1 VLPAIERELD
11 GFMGLPYEDAF
22 RECLWEKAFDGTLGL
37 SDVVDIGPWWTTGG
51 QGEIDAV
58 LLAEPELTRVPV
70 AVGESTWARSVN
82 GGRQRAR
89 LTAKAAALTADVD
102 RLAYIICARSEV
114 VTSPDSDTIVITA
127 ADIFPDPWP
136 AA

>member
-1 VLPAIERELD
+1 
-11 GFMGLPYEDAF
+11 
-22 RECLWEKAFDGTLGL
+22 
-37 SDVVDIGPWWTTGG
+37 
-51 QGEIDAV
+51 
-58 LLAEPELTRVPV
+58 V

-102 RLAYIICARSEV
+102 RLASIICARSEV